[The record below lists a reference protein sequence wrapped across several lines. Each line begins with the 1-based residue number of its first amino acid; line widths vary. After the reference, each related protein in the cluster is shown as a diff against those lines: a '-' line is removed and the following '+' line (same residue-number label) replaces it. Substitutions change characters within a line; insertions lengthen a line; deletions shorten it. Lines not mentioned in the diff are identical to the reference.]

1 MRVLDEPLR
10 GQLPPPW
17 FPALSGLERMR
28 AWSSRLLPA
37 PPCTRLLG
45 VRPTHVGPGLVVCVM
60 PAGEMMVAPNGQIEI
75 WPLLSDALGM
85 ALATAVGPGQYAKPV
100 VMSANHF
107 RTARAGLGNLLA
119 KARVINSSSLFAYAE
134 VLIEDNDGRQIAH
147 GGGEAAIVSSH
158 PPPPPPPSPLLP
170 IEEPAWPT
178 PDPWQ
183 RPAGANVPLSLWETT
198 DGIDII
204 TDLSAGKLRTPIVSL
219 LDFKLRDVS
228 AGRVTATI
236 PASEWFC
243 VDSRRVSVSVLS
255 ALADM
260 TGWCC
265 GLTMHRAGETLAGL
279 DTFMRF
285 FRQVPADDR
294 LIRAEARREAVS
306 DDIIVISVTVS
317 DADGRVVAITNS
329 AAAPIDNARRK
340 RPRRRPAERMLCT
353 ILFTDI
359 VDSTARA
366 ESLGDAAWRT
376 LLERHHDV
384 ARQEIALCDGHEV
397 NTTGDGLL
405 VRFSS
410 PARALDCATRLRRS
424 LASLGIEI
432 RAGLH
437 TGECE
442 VTDADIV
449 GLAVHLAARI
459 QEAAAPGEVLVSSTV
474 RDLTVGAGYQFESR
488 GEHQLKGVEEPW
500 RLWSVR

>member
-1 MRVLDEPLR
+1 MGVLDEPLR

-17 FPALSGLERMR
+17 FWALSGLERMR
-28 AWSSRLLPA
+28 AWWSGLLPA
-37 PPCTRLLG
+37 PPITRLLG
-45 VRPTHVGPGLVVCVM
+45 VRPTQVGPGMVVCAM

-75 WPLLSDALGM
+75 WPLLSDALGL
-85 ALATAVGPGQYAKPV
+85 ALATAVGPGQYGKPV
-100 VMSANHF
+100 VLSASYF
-107 RTARAGLGNLLA
+107 RTARAGQGNLLA
-119 KARVINSSSLFAYAE
+119 KARVINSSSLFAHAE
-134 VLIEDNDGRQIAH
+134 VLIEDNEGRQIAH
-147 GGGEAAIVSSH
+147 GGAEAAIVSLTPS
-158 PPPPPPPSPLLP
+158 PPPPPSPLQP

-183 RPAGANVPLSLWETT
+183 RPAGTNVPLSLWETT

-219 LDFKLRDVS
+219 LDFRLQDVS

-243 VDSRRVSVSVLS
+243 ADSRRVSVSVLS

-279 DTFMRF
+279 DSFMRF
-285 FRQVPADDR
+285 FRQVPADGR
-294 LIRAEARREAVS
+294 PIRAEARREAVS

-366 ESLGDAAWRT
+366 ESLGDAAWRA
-376 LLERHHDV
+376 LLERHHEV
-384 ARQEIALCDGHEV
+384 ARREITLCDGREV

-405 VRFSS
+405 VRFAS

-442 VTDADIV
+442 VGDVDIV

-474 RDLTVGAGYQFESR
+474 RDLTVGGGYQFESR
-488 GEHQLKGVEEPW
+488 GEHHLKGVEEPW